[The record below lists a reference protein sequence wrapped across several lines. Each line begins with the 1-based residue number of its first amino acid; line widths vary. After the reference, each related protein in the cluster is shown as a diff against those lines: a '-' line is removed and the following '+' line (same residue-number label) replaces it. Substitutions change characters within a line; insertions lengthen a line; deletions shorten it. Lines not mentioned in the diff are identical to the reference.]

1 MSRRVRLVDYLA
13 GHAGEGDPVPQVSR
27 KRRCHA
33 RSLIAPTQLQTC
45 GPDTAGYLKLV
56 AEGGDLDMSRPE
68 RPVDSDQEALAEF
81 ARDLRLLR
89 EKVGRPGY
97 RELAR
102 RANYAPA
109 TLSEAAAG
117 RKLPSLAVTL
127 AYVVA
132 CEGNPAEWEA
142 RWHAVAAELAERE
155 RPVRDDPEDSPMPYL
170 GWASYQ
176 AGDAVWFAGR
186 ERLVSDLLSWLR
198 KQRFLVLSGVSGSGK
213 SSVLRA
219 GVVPRF
225 ETSIVLTPGVHP
237 LDECA
242 AKVAQLTGVSAL
254 RLHQEMLLDPQALH
268 RALGHVRGEV
278 LIVVDQFEEVF
289 TRCDNEEERAGF
301 IRALLGAAQAQD
313 SRARVVLGIR
323 ADFLTQFAVNQLA
336 LSEHAGYPVIQL
348 DAMTT
353 EELRRAITRPAA
365 RAGCPLDGDLMTELV
380 TDAAHQH
387 GVLPVL
393 SQALLETWKRRHGP
407 RLTLAAYQATGG
419 IQGLLAQ
426 AAEAVYT
433 ALSPYDQR
441 AAKALI
447 LRMVALGDATNRVEL
462 DQYVL
467 GKLAAARVVV
477 LGAGSAGL
485 AHESLMQY
493 WSRLRGWLAEE
504 ADGLRIHRQ
513 LADAAEAW
521 EALDRDRDALY
532 RGGRLTEAHSWAAT
546 RKLWLTAREQ
556 EFLHVSLAVQARE
569 VVEARRRSRRLQR
582 VFGSWVAP

>member
-1 MSRRVRLVDYLA
+1 MA
-13 GHAGEGDPVPQVSR
+13 
-27 KRRCHA
+27 
-33 RSLIAPTQLQTC
+33 
-45 GPDTAGYLKLV
+45 
-56 AEGGDLDMSRPE
+56 RPE
-68 RPVDSDQEALAEF
+68 RALDPEAGPVQRF
-81 ARDLRLLR
+81 ASELRQLR
-89 EKVGRPGY
+89 ATAGRPSY
-97 RELAR
+97 RELSK
-102 RANYAPA
+102 RAHYSPTA
-109 TLSEAAAG
+109 LSEAAG
-117 RKLPSLAVTL
+117 GEGVPSLAVTL
-127 AYVVA
+127 AYVAA
-132 CEGNPAEWEA
+132 CGGDRQEWEA
-142 RWHAVAAELAERE
+142 RWRRLVADLAPAETG
-155 RPVRDDPEDSPMPYL
+155 EDGEPAPYL
-170 GWASYQ
+170 GLTTFGPA
-176 AGDAVWFAGR
+176 DADRFFGR
-186 ERLVSDLLSWLR
+186 EHLVEELASRVAEAS
-198 KQRFLVLSGVSGSGK
+198 FLAVFGASGAGK

-219 GVVPRF
+219 GLIPAVLAGAVPGGRNWR
-225 ETSIVLTPGVHP
+225 TVVLTPGERSTEELTIHLANLLGV
-237 LDECA
+237 A
-242 AKVAQLTGVSAL
+242 ASGIRESLLADPSAIAL
-254 RLHQEMLLDPQALH
+254 IIRQAMSDRPPAARL
-268 RALGHVRGEV
+268 